1 MAKAYQTYPAH
12 AFHPD
17 FGNEAVEGTILF
29 TNLALEFQ
37 STQANLEIPILQL
50 RASIEH
56 AGEGR
61 IVFQDV
67 ERPELLITTPEMEVL
82 EITSIPAIDQLRE
95 EETARLTRNEVRR
108 RIKTV
113 VYFCL
118 GCVLLVW
125 LGMMG
130 TGAMVRAIAARV
142 SPETEKKHG
151 DALFKELQG
160 EFVFVG
166 ETSQVVRVAAL
177 AEPLLRV
184 TEKGVDWR
192 FHLVKEEFPNAFAI
206 PGGHI
211 VMTTG
216 LLNMCSRP
224 EELLGVLAHEL
235 AHVTRKHE
243 FRHRIASAG
252 PLLVFKLFVDRRGGG
267 AMGMAAAASAL
278 LVHRSFSQE
287 YEKEADDSGWD
298 YLVAANIDP
307 RGMIET
313 FRKLKE
319 IEEKEKF
326 IEIVPHAFQTH
337 PAIEKRIARLERKW
351 KRAPRKTGFI
361 ELEANGLFPDG
372 ITNRADHAWSDRA
385 GQEPASSR

>member
-29 TNLALEFQ
+29 TNLGLEFQ
-37 STQANLEIPILQL
+37 SSEAKFAIPVLQL
-50 RASIEH
+50 RATIEQ

-61 IVFQDV
+61 ILFHDI
-67 ERPELLITTPEMEVL
+67 ERPELMITTPDMEVL

-151 DALFKELQG
+151 EALLVALKREFSFKDDTNEIARL
-160 EFVFVG
+160 
-166 ETSQVVRVAAL
+166 SVVAQ
-177 AEPLLRV
+177 PLLAAV
-184 TEKGVDWR
+184 PGIQGWQ
-192 FHLVKEEFPNAFAI
+192 FHLVTLEIPNAFAI

-211 VMTTG
+211 VVTTG
-216 LLNMCSRP
+216 LLKLCNRP
-224 EELLGVLAHEL
+224 EELLGVLAHEM

-243 FRHRIASAG
+243 FRHQIAAAG
-252 PLLVFKLFVDRRGGG
+252 PLLVLKVFLRGRGGAVAVLAG
-267 AMGMAAAASAL
+267 GSAF
-278 LVHRSFSQE
+278 LVHQSFSQE

-307 RGMIET
+307 RGMIDM

-319 IEEKEKF
+319 IEAEEKSYDDM
-326 IEIVPHAFQTH
+326 PRAFQTH
-337 PAIEKRIARLERKW
+337 PALEKRISWLEKKW
-351 KRAPRKTGFI
+351 KRLPRKTGFI
-361 ELEANGLFPDG
+361 ELEKDCPCRGDFEMDSAKK
-372 ITNRADHAWSDRA
+372 RR
-385 GQEPASSR
+385 R